1 MGRLPHFLT
10 YGAPPTRALRA
21 RVELRYY
28 TAAGTLHPPRSGEE
42 CSEGEGVRNP
52 EEMGTT
58 QQVYFRFRRAD
69 TPRVQAVS
77 SGLNNT
83 FQPASVCYRCTFAWN
98 GMLIILIDR
107 NYHELLFKKKR
118 CLTRPGTNWVGSWKR
133 LIYVWPDYI
142 EKIHYKFFHGFLINR
157 SWRINYYFSIFQF
170 YEVQWPFSIM
180 SWQVIIIIEFKSV
193 VYAKHVRN
201 IIV

>member
-1 MGRLPHFLT
+1 MISGSKLNFRLCLMQTQHCWPRT
-10 YGAPPTRALRA
+10 PSIVVCYMLRPFTHPVA
-21 RVELRYY
+21 CCSCCWELLRKVWNWSNFWANNDNKTFIIKRVLDKPRILSYN
-28 TAAGTLHPPRSGEE
+28 TTAGTLHPTRSGEE
-42 CSEGEGVRNP
+42 CSEGEGGRNP

-58 QQVYFRFRRAD
+58 QQVYFRLRRAN

-107 NYHELLFKKKR
+107 NYHEMLFKKKK

-133 LIYVWPDYI
+133 LCLTGLYRKNPV
-142 EKIHYKFFHGFLINR
+142 
-157 SWRINYYFSIFQF
+157 
-170 YEVQWPFSIM
+170 
-180 SWQVIIIIEFKSV
+180 
-193 VYAKHVRN
+193 
-201 IIV
+201 

>member
-1 MGRLPHFLT
+1 
-10 YGAPPTRALRA
+10 
-21 RVELRYY
+21 
-28 TAAGTLHPPRSGEE
+28 
-42 CSEGEGVRNP
+42 
-52 EEMGTT
+52 MGTT

-133 LIYVWPDYI
+133 LCLTGLYRRNPLYI
-142 EKIHYKFFHGFLINR
+142 CHGFLINR

-170 YEVQWPFSIM
+170 YDVQWPFSIM